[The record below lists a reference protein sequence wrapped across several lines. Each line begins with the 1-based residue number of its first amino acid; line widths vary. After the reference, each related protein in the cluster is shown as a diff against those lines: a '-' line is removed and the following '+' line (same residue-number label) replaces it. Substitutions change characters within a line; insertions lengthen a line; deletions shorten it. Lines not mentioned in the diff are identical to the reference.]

1 MADKRKTKTRLIKPL
16 AKGQI
21 TLPVAFR
28 RQLGINEDTILRV
41 SVRAGK
47 IEIAPVRPV
56 DGVAAMRDYTKA
68 QISRFLAEDR
78 IDSKTAARVHR
89 LLGKRSAA

>member
-1 MADKRKTKTRLIKPL
+1 MAGKRTIKTRLIKPL
-16 AKGQI
+16 PKGQI

-28 RQLGINEDTILRV
+28 RQLGINEETILRV
-41 SVRAGK
+41 SVKAGK
-47 IEIAPVRPV
+47 IEIAPVRQV
-56 DGVAAMRDYTKA
+56 ESVAAMRDYTKA

-78 IDSKTAARVHR
+78 IDPKTAARVRR